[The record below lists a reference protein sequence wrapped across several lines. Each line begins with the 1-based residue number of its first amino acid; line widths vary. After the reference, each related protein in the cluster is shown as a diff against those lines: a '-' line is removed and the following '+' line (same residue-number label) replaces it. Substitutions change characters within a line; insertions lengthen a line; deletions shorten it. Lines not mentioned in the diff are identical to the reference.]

1 MYLNTM
7 RLRHLLRLFLSYLS
21 CCLGLATVTLAQK
34 PGLGNNGFV
43 VSGTVSD
50 ARTGAGVPFAGIS
63 LKGRNVGVTSDEQG
77 RFVLQVRALSDSLLV
92 SSLGFVTKTVRLDT
106 SQRVQSLT
114 IALLSAGMAL
124 QEVLVKAGE
133 NPAYRV
139 LRQVRRNVA
148 QNDRSRIDSYEH
160 DSYAKTEIALSHL
173 TDKTR
178 RTPLLRRVAEAMS
191 HFDTLTDDDGHPLLP
206 VFVSE
211 SVSTFYHRQKPQR
224 NREDIRKT
232 RVQGVGIGDPN
243 FVAQFVGGN
252 SLSYNFY
259 ENYQP
264 FLGKDFAS
272 PMGENWKSWY
282 EYFIADTVRVGNHI
296 CYEIQFDPRRK
307 QDLVFTGTMWIDTTV
322 FALCQI
328 EARIGAE
335 ANINYV
341 RQLLIEQELEPVDD
355 ATGQTMGWLPT
366 SLKMTAELTGVG
378 PQSLGMRAR
387 SVTRN
392 SHFRINENRPISFFD
407 KVVTVADTAQQ
418 ANDAYWK
425 TAYQTLAGPDSL
437 DRNDRTARLLL
448 DSLRQVPSVRRAETI
463 GQLLL
468 TGWYKRG
475 PIDYGPF
482 LLVAA
487 INNVEGL
494 RTRVGFRTNSQFSR
508 AVRVQS
514 YVGYGVKDARFKYG
528 LELNYQISRRKW
540 TVLGARLSSDL
551 ERLGITPELTNNN
564 PNFYAFSRFGRFRG
578 GFYNNQHE
586 LFLLTEPIKGVL
598 FTTTIGTRTF
608 FPVFPYHFRINPEM
622 GDNSPTRPDFSD
634 AFYSVEAR
642 VARKENYIME
652 GNDRVAVG
660 TRQSPVFT
668 VRYTHGSRALG
679 GDFNY
684 DRITIKLAQVIPLG
698 QLGRTTYL
706 FQAGYSPST
715 VPAPLLF
722 PHTGNPTFFF
732 VPNAFNR
739 MNFYEFVS
747 DRFAMLH
754 WQHRFEGLLFN
765 RIPGIKKLNWR
776 LTGNADL
783 IWGSRRPDNQ
793 AYESGKALTTG
804 VLPTVF
810 GSLSPRTPYVELGYG
825 IDNIFK
831 IIRIQAVHRLTY
843 LQPGVDKFVIK
854 AAFQF
859 SF

>member
-1 MYLNTM
+1 MPLSGPY
-7 RLRHLLRLFLSYLS
+7 RLFCSCFFLFLCLSYS
-21 CCLGLATVTLAQK
+21 GFAQRQ
-34 PGLGNNGFV
+34 PISDGSTFV
-43 VSGTVSD
+43 VSGTVTD
-50 ARTGAGVPFAGIS
+50 ARTGVPVPFAGVA
-63 LKGRNVGVTSDEQG
+63 LKGRKTGVTANEQG
-77 RFVLQVRALSDSLLV
+77 QFMLRVQILSDSLLV
-92 SSLGFVTKTVRLDT
+92 SSLGFTTKTVALDP
-106 SQRVQSLT
+106 SVRVQV
-114 IALLSAGMAL
+114 IVVALLSAGMSL
-124 QEVLVKAGE
+124 QEVMIKSGE

-139 LRQVRRNVA
+139 LRQLRQNVA

-160 DSYAKTEIALSHL
+160 DSYAKTEIALSHV
-173 TDKTR
+173 TDKMR
-178 RTPLLRRVAEAMS
+178 RNPLLRRVAEAMTR
-191 HFDTLTDDDGHPLLP
+191 FDTLIDDNGHQLLP

-211 SVSTFYHRQKPQR
+211 SVSTFYHRQTPQR

-232 RVQGVGIGDPN
+232 RVQGVGIADPN

-259 ENYQP
+259 DNYQP

-272 PMGENWKSWY
+272 PMGENWKNWY
-282 EYFIADTVRVGNHI
+282 EYFIADTVWVGNHV

-341 RQLLIEQELEPVDD
+341 RQLLIEQDLEPVVD
-355 ATGQTMGWLPT
+355 AAGQRMGWLPI
-366 SLKMTAELTGVG
+366 SLRMTAELTGVG
-378 PQSLGMRAR
+378 QSSLGIRAR

-392 SHFRINENRPISFFD
+392 ANFRINQNRPISFFD
-407 KVVTVADTAQQ
+407 RVVTVADTAQQ
-418 ANDAYWK
+418 ANDTYWK
-425 TAYQTLAGPDSL
+425 NAYQTLAGPDSL
-437 DRNDRTARLLL
+437 DRDDRVARRLL
-448 DSLRQVPSVRRAETI
+448 DSLKQVPAVRRAEAI
-463 GQLLL
+463 SQILL
-468 TGWYKRG
+468 TGWYKVG
-475 PIDYGPF
+475 PVDFGPY

-487 INNVEGL
+487 FNQVEGL
-494 RTRVGFRTNSQFSR
+494 RMRAGFRTNSRFSR
-508 AVRVQS
+508 SVTVRS
-514 YVGYGVKDARFKYG
+514 YVGYGIKDARFKYG
-528 LELNYQISRRKW
+528 LELNYQVSRRKW
-540 TVLGARLSSDL
+540 TVVGGRLSSDL

-564 PNFYAFSRFGRFRG
+564 PAFFAFSRFGRFRG
-578 GFYNNQHE
+578 GFYNDQRE

-598 FTTTIGTRTF
+598 LTATVGSRTF
-608 FPVFPYHFRINPEM
+608 FPTFAYQFRIRPEM
-622 GDNSPTRPDFSD
+622 GDNSPTRPDFYD
-634 AFYSVEAR
+634 AFYSLEAR

-660 TRQSPVFT
+660 TWQSPVFT

-679 GDFNY
+679 GDFSY
-684 DRITIKLAQVIPLG
+684 DRLSLKLAQMIPFG

-706 FQAGYSPST
+706 FQAGYTPST

-732 VPNAFNR
+732 VANAFNR
-739 MNFYEFVS
+739 MDFYEFVS

-776 LTGNADL
+776 LTANADL
-783 IWGSRRPDNQ
+783 LWGSRRADNR
-793 AYESGKALTTG
+793 AYESDKELSPG
-804 VLPTVF
+804 VKPTVF
-810 GSLSPRTPYVELGYG
+810 GSLDSRTPYVELGYG

-831 IIRIQAVHRLTY
+831 IVRIQAVHRLTY

-854 AAFQF
+854 GALQF